1 MINQTF
7 KKARSMNKLLASG
20 VASLALLSGGAA
32 IAQPGVG
39 PLIYGLQAEQLEY
52 RIDKNNEKILVWDFD
67 VIVGNDELRLVYRS
81 EAEMETATKDFE
93 TLENQIRLQKPIS
106 TFFDAVVGVR
116 ASTPTNAPERYNVV
130 LGVKGLAPHWF
141 EIDADLYLSEYS
153 FGRFEAEYE
162 VLFTNRVILTPS
174 IEITMPFVDDL
185 ASGQVAG
192 GATVE
197 MGARL
202 SYDLVDRAIS
212 PYIGVNYQKS
222 YGGTGD
228 LLQAAGR
235 PTENI
240 SFVIGTRL
248 FF

>member
-1 MINQTF
+1 
-7 KKARSMNKLLASG
+7 
-20 VASLALLSGGAA
+20 
-32 IAQPGVG
+32 
-39 PLIYGLQAEQLEY
+39 
-52 RIDKNNEKILVWDFD
+52 
-67 VIVGNDELRLVYRS
+67 
-81 EAEMETATKDFE
+81 
-93 TLENQIRLQKPIS
+93 
-106 TFFDAVVGVR
+106 
-116 ASTPTNAPERYNVV
+116 
-130 LGVKGLAPHWF
+130 
-141 EIDADLYLSEYS
+141 
-153 FGRFEAEYE
+153 
-162 VLFTNRVILTPS
+162 
-174 IEITMPFVDDL
+174 MPFVDDL

>member
-130 LGVKGLAPHWF
+130 LGVKGLAPQWF
-141 EIDADLYLSEYS
+141 EIDADLYLSVRSGIRSAVHQPGDIDPEY
-153 FGRFEAEYE
+153 RDHHA
-162 VLFTNRVILTPS
+162 LR
-174 IEITMPFVDDL
+174 
-185 ASGQVAG
+185 
-192 GATVE
+192 
-197 MGARL
+197 
-202 SYDLVDRAIS
+202 
-212 PYIGVNYQKS
+212 
-222 YGGTGD
+222 
-228 LLQAAGR
+228 
-235 PTENI
+235 
-240 SFVIGTRL
+240 
-248 FF
+248 